1 MNLLRKIQ
9 GCNNFSQTERD
20 IVHYILDNPESL
32 SKLTVREIA
41 NKIFVSP
48 ATICRFCKKLGFKGF
63 NEFKLQFVS
72 DIKNLMIDGKLI
84 VQHPITDKDT
94 PKDIVN
100 KMATLQ
106 IEAIKETRNAVN
118 LEQLGRISDWIVKA
132 KMLDIYAY
140 DQNFALAQ
148 AAVYNFLQIQCRA
161 SANMALNSQL
171 VQALNSNENHLAM
184 IISRTGENKRLI
196 RTAQILQERKVKT
209 VLFTT
214 NKQSTLSKNCDEFLY
229 VANSSEYL
237 DFGGT
242 IFSVGVRYYLDVIFG
257 LILSRNYSSAENFYN
272 NFEENYL
279 GRLDNPDRL
288 W

>member
-1 MNLLRKIQ
+1 MNLLKKMLA
-9 GCNNFSQTERD
+9 CTDFTQTERE
-20 IVHYILDNPESL
+20 IVQYIMKNPEIVSV
-32 SKLTVREIA
+32 STIREMA
-41 NKIFVSP
+41 DKTFVSP
-48 ATICRFCKKLGFKGF
+48 ATLSRFCKKLGFKGF
-63 NEFKLQFVS
+63 NEFKLKFVS
-72 DIKNLMIDGKLI
+72 DLKNVTLDGKLLM
-84 VQHPITDKDT
+84 QRPITDKDT
-94 PKDIVN
+94 LKDIVN
-100 KMATLQ
+100 KMEALQ
-106 IEAIKETRNAVN
+106 IEAIIETRNEID
-118 LEQLGRISDWIVKA
+118 LDQLSKISDWIVNSQ
-132 KMLDIYAY
+132 MVDIYAY

-196 RTAQILQERKVKT
+196 RTAQILQERNVKT

-214 NKQSTLSKNCDEFLY
+214 NKQSTLAQICDEFLY
-229 VANSSEYL
+229 VANASEYL
-237 DFGGT
+237 DLDGT

-257 LILSRNYSSAENFYN
+257 LLLSRNYPSVEDFYN
-272 NFEENYL
+272 NFEKNYL

>member
-1 MNLLRKIQ
+1 MNLLKKMQ
-9 GCNNFSQTERD
+9 ECTELTQTERG
-20 IVHYILDNPESL
+20 IVRRIIENPEIIST
-32 SKLTVREIA
+32 STIREVA
-41 NKIFVSP
+41 DKTFVSP
-48 ATICRFCKKLGFKGF
+48 ATISRFCQKLGFKCF
-63 NEFKLQFVS
+63 TEFKLQFVG
-72 DIKNLMIDGKLI
+72 DIKNVMIDGKI
-84 VQHPITDKDT
+84 IMKRPITDKDT

-100 KMATLQ
+100 KMAALQ
-106 IEAIKETRNAVN
+106 IEAIRETRNAVN
-118 LEQLGRISDWIVKA
+118 LEQLGRISDWIVNA
-132 KMLDIYAY
+132 KVVDIYAY

-214 NKQSTLSKNCDEFLY
+214 NKQSTLAKNCDEFLY
-229 VANSSEYL
+229 VANTNEYL

-257 LILSRNYSSAENFYN
+257 LILSRNYSSAEDFYN
-272 NFEENYL
+272 NFEINYL
-279 GRLDNPDRL
+279 GRIDNPDRL

>member
-1 MNLLRKIQ
+1 MNLLKKIQ
-9 GCNNFSQTERD
+9 DCKDFSQTER
-20 IVHYILDNPESL
+20 
-32 SKLTVREIA
+32 EIA
-41 NKIFVSP
+41 QYIIENPDSVTRSTIREMADKTFVSP
-48 ATICRFCKKLGFKGF
+48 ATISRFCQKLGFKGF

-72 DIKNLMIDGKLI
+72 DIKNVMIDGKLLT
-84 VQHPITDKDT
+84 QRPITDKDT

-100 KMATLQ
+100 KMAALQ
-106 IEAIKETRNAVN
+106 IEAIRETRNAVN

-214 NKQSTLSKNCDEFLY
+214 NKQSTLAKNCAEFLY
-229 VANSSEYL
+229 VANTNEYL

-257 LILSRNYSSAENFYN
+257 LILSRNYSSAEDFYN
-272 NFEENYL
+272 NFEINYL
-279 GRLDNPDRL
+279 GRIDNPDRL

>member
-1 MNLLRKIQ
+1 MNLIKELQ
-9 GCNNFSQTERD
+9 GCNNFSQTER
-20 IVHYILDNPESL
+20 
-32 SKLTVREIA
+32 EIA
-41 NKIFVSP
+41 KYIIENPDSVTRSNIREFACKIFVSP
-48 ATICRFCKKLGFKGF
+48 ATISRFCQKLGFKGF
-63 NEFKLQFVS
+63 NEFKLQFVG
-72 DIKNLMIDGKLI
+72 DIKNFMIDGKLI
-84 VQHPITDKDT
+84 TQRPITDKDT

-106 IEAIKETRNAVN
+106 IEAIIETRNAVN
-118 LEQLGRISDWIVKA
+118 LEQLGRISDWIEQA
-132 KMLDIYAY
+132 KILDIYAY

-148 AAVYNFLQIQCRA
+148 AAVYNFLQIQCNA

-171 VQALNSNENHLAM
+171 VQALNSNEDHLGI

-196 RTAQILQERKVKT
+196 RTAQILQERNVKT
-209 VLFTT
+209 LLFTT
-214 NKQSTLSKNCDEFLY
+214 NRQSTLAKICDEFLY
-229 VANSSEYL
+229 VANSPEYL

-272 NFEENYL
+272 NFEINYL
-279 GRLDNPDRL
+279 GRLDNPNRL

>member
-1 MNLLRKIQ
+1 MNLLKKIQ
-9 GCNNFSQTERD
+9 DFKDFSQTERG
-20 IVHYILDNPESL
+20 IANYIIENPDSVTR
-32 SKLTVREIA
+32 STIREIA
-41 NKIFVSP
+41 DKIFVSP
-48 ATICRFCKKLGFKGF
+48 ATISRFCQKLGFKGF

-72 DIKNLMIDGKLI
+72 DIKNVMIDGKLLTRR
-84 VQHPITDKDT
+84 PITDKDT

-100 KMATLQ
+100 KMAALQ

-148 AAVYNFLQIQCRA
+148 AAVYNFLQIQCNA

-214 NKQSTLSKNCDEFLY
+214 NKQSTHAKNCDEFLY
-229 VANSSEYL
+229 VANSPEYL

-257 LILSRNYSSAENFYN
+257 LILSRNYSSAEDFYN
-272 NFEENYL
+272 NFEINYL
-279 GRLDNPDRL
+279 GRIDNPNRL

>member
-1 MNLLRKIQ
+1 MNLLKKMQ
-9 GCNNFSQTERD
+9 EFKEFTQTERG
-20 IVHYILDNPESL
+20 IANYIIENPEII
-32 SKLTVREIA
+32 SKSTIREVA
-41 NKIFVSP
+41 DKTFVSP
-48 ATICRFCKKLGFKGF
+48 ATISRFCQKLGFKGF

-72 DIKNLMIDGKLI
+72 DIKNVMIDGKLLTR
-84 VQHPITDKDT
+84 PITDKDT

-100 KMATLQ
+100 KMAALQ
-106 IEAIKETRNAVN
+106 IEAIKETLGEVN
-118 LEQLGRISDWIVKA
+118 LSQLARISDWIVKA

-214 NKQSTLSKNCDEFLY
+214 NKQSTLAKNCDEFLY
-229 VANSSEYL
+229 VANSPEYL

-242 IFSVGVRYYLDVIFG
+242 IFSVGVRYYLDVIFA
-257 LILSRNYSSAENFYN
+257 ILLSKNYLNVEDFYN
-272 NFEENYL
+272 NFEINYL
-279 GRLDNPDRL
+279 GRIDNPNRL